1 MAKRAVRVLVLTGLL
16 GGLIGGSA
24 WFWMS
29 RQGHEHTDNA
39 YIHGDLTVISPKI
52 SGHVVELAVEDNQ
65 PVRAGQVLLRIDA
78 RDFQVKVEEAEAT
91 LQGAEA
97 AVAVTDK
104 RVAAQKT
111 AVEEAEAGL
120 RTWQAELDL
129 AQREQGRTAS
139 LVREEAASRQRLDT
153 TQATLSKA
161 RAGLDQARAK
171 VEAARAQIAVLEAD
185 RPRQQAAIAEARAK
199 LEAAKINLA
208 NTEVTSPV
216 DGVVGNRAVQLGQF
230 VATGSH
236 LLSVVP
242 LETVWVEANF
252 KETQIGAMRPG
263 QPVTVTV
270 DAYPDLPL
278 HGTVASFSP
287 ASGAQFSLL
296 PPENATGNFTK
307 VVQRIP
313 VRITLPADNPLR
325 GQLRPGLSVVVD
337 VRTGA
342 GSGGSAQASDR

>member
-1 MAKRAVRVLVLTGLL
+1 MAKRAVRVLVLTGVLTA
-16 GGLIGGSA
+16 LIGGSG

-65 PVRAGQVLLRIDA
+65 PVRAGQILLRIDA
-78 RDFQVKVEEAEAT
+78 RDFQVKVEESEAV
-91 LQGAEA
+91 LLGAEA
-97 AVAVTDK
+97 AITGTDK
-104 RVAAQKT
+104 RIAAQKT

-129 AQREQGRTAS
+129 AQREQGRTVS

-171 VEAARAQIAVLEAD
+171 VESARAQIAVLEAD
-185 RPRQQAAIAEARAK
+185 RLRQQAAVSEARAR
-199 LEAAKINLA
+199 LDAAKINLA
-208 NTEVTSPV
+208 NTDVTSPV

-242 LETVWVEANF
+242 LDTVWVEANF

-278 HGTVASFSP
+278 HGTVSSFSP

-313 VRITLPADNPLR
+313 VRISLPGDNPLR

-337 VRTGA
+337 VQTGK
-342 GSGGSAQASDR
+342 GGSAQASER

>member
-1 MAKRAVRVLVLTGLL
+1 MAKRVLRVLVLTGVLT
-16 GGLIGGSA
+16 GLIGGAA
-24 WFWMS
+24 WFWKS

-39 YIHGDLTVISPKI
+39 YVHGDLTVISPKI
-52 SGHVVELAVEDNQ
+52 SGHVVDLAVEDNQ

-78 RDFQVKVEEAEAT
+78 RDFQVKVDEAAAA

-97 AVAVTDK
+97 AILGID
-104 RVAAQKT
+104 RRIDAQKT
-111 AVEEAEAGL
+111 VIEEAEAGI

-129 AQREQGRTAS
+129 AQRELGRTAS
-139 LVREEAASRQRLDT
+139 LVKEEAASRQRLDSN
-153 TQATLSKA
+153 QAALSKA

-171 VEAARAQIAVLEAD
+171 VESSRAQITVLEAD
-185 RPRQQAAIAEARAK
+185 RVRQQAAVAEARAK
-199 LEAAKINLA
+199 LDAAKINLA

-230 VATGSH
+230 ITAGSH

-242 LETVWVEANF
+242 LDTVWIEANF

-270 DAYPDLPL
+270 DAYPDLRL
-278 HGTVASFSP
+278 TGAVASFSP

-313 VRITLPADNPLR
+313 VRISLSADNPLR

-337 VRTGA
+337 VQTGA
-342 GSGGSAQASDR
+342 GGTGSANAAER